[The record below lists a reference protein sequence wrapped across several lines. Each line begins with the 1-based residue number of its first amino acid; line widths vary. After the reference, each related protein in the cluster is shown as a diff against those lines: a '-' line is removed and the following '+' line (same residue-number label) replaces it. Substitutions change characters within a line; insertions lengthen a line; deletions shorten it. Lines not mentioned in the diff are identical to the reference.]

1 MFKSLLSLF
10 FMLAVCLPATAQSL
24 PPVDMKPIQVSEH
37 VWYVQGQPGT
47 AVENEGFVSN
57 AAFVTTGDGVVV
69 FDALGTP
76 ALARMMLTEIE
87 KITREP
93 VKTVIVS
100 HYHADHVYGLQVFK
114 DAGAEVIGPAGSLD
128 YLNSDAAE
136 ERLVERR
143 VSLAPWVDQQTRLVP
158 PDRYLDGSETFTLG
172 DVTFSITNLGSA
184 HSEGDL
190 TLYVEP
196 DKVLLS
202 GDVIFDGRIPW
213 LGDADTLNWL
223 NTLESIKS
231 SKPAAIVPGHGA
243 LSANPVQLVELTRGY
258 LEFLRNSMKQAVE
271 DWVPFDEA
279 YDEIDWGDYEFLPA
293 FFEANRKNAYQVYL
307 SLEQE
312 SLNR

>member
-1 MFKSLLSLF
+1 MIRYLNYLLFIPLLCTSAAAAKF
-10 FMLAVCLPATAQSL
+10 
-24 PPVDMKPIQVSEH
+24 PPVDMTPVKVSEH
-37 VWYVQGQPGT
+37 VWYVQGKPGT
-47 AVENEGFVSN
+47 AIENEGFVSN
-57 AAFVTTGDGVVV
+57 AAFVITRSGVVV

-76 ALARMMLTEIE
+76 ALGNMLLAEIR
-87 KITREP
+87 KITSEP
-93 VKTVIVS
+93 VKTVVVS

-136 ERLVERR
+136 ERLAERR
-143 VSLAPWVDQQTRLVP
+143 VSLAPWIDDNTRLVP
-158 PDRYLDGSETFTLG
+158 PDRYISGSETFTVG
-172 DVTFSITNLGSA
+172 DVTFSISNLGSA

-202 GDVIFDGRIPW
+202 GDVIFDGRTPW

-223 NTLESIKS
+223 KTLETIQASN
-231 SKPAAIVPGHGA
+231 PAAIVPGHGE
-243 LSANPVQLVELTRGY
+243 LSVDPASLVKLTHDY
-258 LEFLRNSMKQAVE
+258 LEFLRKSMQQAVD
-271 DWVPFDEA
+271 DWIPFDEA
-279 YDEIDWGDYEFLPA
+279 YDDVDWGDYEFLPA

-312 SLNR
+312 SLKR